1 MEGSGHTTGTA
12 SGSES
17 NAPDGSMK
25 SAVDTLMSLMGP
37 EEDKP
42 ESEEHEATEETSEG
56 EEQSESELE
65 SAIED
70 LATEADE
77 ATEEESEVESE
88 EEGETHEESDQHFTV
103 KVDGKEERV
112 KLDELLAGYS
122 RTADYTRK
130 TQALSTER
138 KSLEEELSK
147 ARAERAEYA
156 QYLPHVRKLIEG
168 TEAEPKWDEL
178 KAKDPAQWAIKRE
191 EWRERR
197 EKLAAVDAEQKRLSD
212 IAKGEQDK
220 HRAKILT
227 EQKAELMKRLP
238 AWKDPKV
245 AKAQA
250 KEVGEWMKKVG
261 FSDQELAVYD
271 ARALHALWKA
281 KEYDRI
287 MAQQPKLRE
296 KLGKVPTVKP
306 SNLRVKPKTSI
317 QQARD
322 RLVKSGGAQK
332 AAASLIEKLL

>member
-12 SGSES
+12 SGAS
-17 NAPDGSMK
+17 NAPGTIG
-25 SAVDTLMSLMGP
+25 SAVESLMELMGP
-37 EEDKP
+37 DEDKP
-42 ESEEHEATEETSEG
+42 ESAEHEATEESSEG
-56 EEQSESELE
+56 EEHSESEVE
-65 SAIED
+65 SSIED
-70 LATEADE
+70 LAAEGDE
-77 ATEEESEVESE
+77 PTEEESEVEAE
-88 EEGETHEESDQHFTV
+88 EEGEAHEEDGSHFTV

-138 KSLEEELSK
+138 KSLEEELK
-147 ARAERAEYA
+147 QARAERAEYA
-156 QYLPHVRKLIEG
+156 QYLPHVRKMIEG
-168 TEAEPKWDEL
+168 TEKEPNWDEL

-197 EKLAAVDAEQKRLSD
+197 EKLSAVDAEQKRLAD
-212 IAKGEQDK
+212 LNKGEQDK
-220 HRAKILT
+220 HRAKILV

-238 AWKDPKV
+238 AWKDAKV

-250 KEVGEWMKKVG
+250 KEVGEWMKKQG

-296 KLGKVPTVKP
+296 KIGKVPVVKP
-306 SNLRVKPKTSI
+306 GTMRVKPKTSV
-317 QQARD
+317 QEARS
-322 RLVKSGGAQK
+322 RLVKSGGSQR